1 MRHPGKSKYR
11 YLWIVWGF
19 NMEIRYIKHW
29 SSHLNRDMEFK
40 VYGHSGKPVL
50 FIPCQG
56 GRFFDFENF
65 QMVDHWAKWIE
76 AGRCTVYAADCIDN
90 ETWADFGGDCRR
102 RIETHERWYHY
113 VVDELVPTIRHLSG
127 ERNGY
132 DQGIITFGCS
142 MGAMHAANLFFRRPD
157 LFSGVLALSG
167 LYESTDYFG
176 DYSDDLIYQNCP
188 NYYLP
193 NMAPDHPYISMYNER
208 KIVIVV
214 GQGAWEDVLKESTGR
229 LCQILQQK
237 GIRAQVDFW
246 GQDVSHDWHWWYRM
260 VAHYVPKLLQ

>member
-1 MRHPGKSKYR
+1 M
-11 YLWIVWGF
+11 
-19 NMEIRYIKHW
+19 
-29 SSHLNRDMEFK
+29 
-40 VYGHSGKPVL
+40 
-50 FIPCQG
+50 
-56 GRFFDFENF
+56 
-65 QMVDHWAKWIE
+65 
-76 AGRCTVYAADCIDN
+76 
-90 ETWADFGGDCRR
+90 
-102 RIETHERWYHY
+102 
-113 VVDELVPTIRHLSG
+113 
-127 ERNGY
+127 
-132 DQGIITFGCS
+132 
-142 MGAMHAANLFFRRPD
+142 
-157 LFSGVLALSG
+157 SG

-246 GQDVSHDWHWWYRM
+246 GHDVSHDWHWWYRM